1 MALWAWPHFPRVVW
15 EWPFPLGGPVG
26 TASLSLGGG
35 LGVVSPPLGGG
46 VGVASPSGWWSG
58 RGPALWV
65 VWVWPRRLWES
76 VWAWPLPVGGGEG
89 VASPSV

>member
-1 MALWAWPHFPRVVW
+1 MGV
-15 EWPFPLGGPVG
+15 
-26 TASLSLGGG
+26 ASLSQGGVG
-35 LGVVSPPLGGG
+35 VAFPSGWACGHGLTFFGWWLGVVSPPLGGG